1 MGGQWARIRLKDIH
15 SWVLSCPAAQPH
27 HRGPGLGPSGDRAAL
42 GHCRAEGSD
51 TTRGDVAEPAPGY
64 PTPGQRS
71 ESRVQPGLHRLRPG
85 VSQLC
90 PAVPRLQVLELG
102 ESWVPTVSPPSSV
115 SPESP
120 ARTAPSVPSCAGS
133 CPASADPAYTP
144 RRLRAAL
151 STSVHQDHSPPRPA
165 CCPGPSAMLAHRERT
180 WRTPWGAGSRQHS
193 GPVSGGGPGKATPK
207 EALRPSSQPWAA
219 PGPSP
224 PGGQSLTQV
233 LLRSPTVWPLR
244 VFTPLPQLWGLGHPR
259 QPWCPGPQQDP
270 QKPVGPV
277 GSTFRCVHS
286 LRLPAVTLSL
296 SARGTGPR
304 AGQRFRAALTK
315 LLSWEWATRQ
325 TSGPALVS
333 PGRWL
338 DTAGHPSNLFSVWQ
352 CLALPPPPDRKALKP
367 QASSGDSCSLSLTAK
382 PLPAWLPALPHPT
395 HRPGGP
401 QRVLAESGT
410 VLPRGRVPSTP
421 SLVHHPGTLH
431 GAWAGATV
439 RCRPRCSP

>member
-1 MGGQWARIRLKDIH
+1 M
-15 SWVLSCPAAQPH
+15 
-27 HRGPGLGPSGDRAAL
+27 
-42 GHCRAEGSD
+42 
-51 TTRGDVAEPAPGY
+51 
-64 PTPGQRS
+64 
-71 ESRVQPGLHRLRPG
+71 
-85 VSQLC
+85 
-90 PAVPRLQVLELG
+90 
-102 ESWVPTVSPPSSV
+102 
-115 SPESP
+115 
-120 ARTAPSVPSCAGS
+120 
-133 CPASADPAYTP
+133 
-144 RRLRAAL
+144 
-151 STSVHQDHSPPRPA
+151 STSAHQDHSPPRPA

-207 EALRPSSQPWAA
+207 EALGPSSQPWAA

-244 VFTPLPQLWGLGHPR
+244 VFTSAPALGSRPPQAAVVPRPTAGPPEAHGPRGLYIPVCP
-259 QPWCPGPQQDP
+259 QPAPA
-270 QKPVGPV
+270 
-277 GSTFRCVHS
+277 
-286 LRLPAVTLSL
+286 AVTLSL

-410 VLPRGRVPSTP
+410 ALPRGRVPSTP

>member
-1 MGGQWARIRLKDIH
+1 MPSGASSPGPGAGRVMGPDCVPTLLRVSRVTGQNCPQCPELLRVVSSPCRPRIDTQEAQSCTVHKCPPGPQPPTPCLLPRAVRNAGSQGADLEDPMGGRIEAALRPRFRRGPWEAHPKRGPRALLPATGQPQGHLLLGD
-15 SWVLSCPAAQPH
+15 SLSHRSSSGAAQY
-27 HRGPGLGPSGDRAAL
+27 GPSG
-42 GHCRAEGSD
+42 CS
-51 TTRGDVAEPAPGY
+51 
-64 PTPGQRS
+64 
-71 ESRVQPGLHRLRPG
+71 
-85 VSQLC
+85 
-90 PAVPRLQVLELG
+90 
-102 ESWVPTVSPPSSV
+102 
-115 SPESP
+115 
-120 ARTAPSVPSCAGS
+120 
-133 CPASADPAYTP
+133 
-144 RRLRAAL
+144 
-151 STSVHQDHSPPRPA
+151 
-165 CCPGPSAMLAHRERT
+165 
-180 WRTPWGAGSRQHS
+180 
-193 GPVSGGGPGKATPK
+193 
-207 EALRPSSQPWAA
+207 
-219 PGPSP
+219 
-224 PGGQSLTQV
+224 
-233 LLRSPTVWPLR
+233 
-244 VFTPLPQLWGLGHPR
+244 PLPQLWGLGHPR

-286 LRLPAVTLSL
+286 LPLPAVTLSL

-315 LLSWEWATRQ
+315 LLSWEWATHQ

-382 PLPAWLPALPHPT
+382 LLPAWLPALPHPT

-401 QRVLAESGT
+401 QRVLAESRT

-439 RCRPRCSP
+439 GCRPRCSP